1 VGLGCQSSRS
11 HCITYISLIEALD
24 FLAPE
29 KENNVRKSGVETG
42 YVLDVETITHVAMYT
57 SGSTRQFHCSS
68 VEADLV

>member
-1 VGLGCQSSRS
+1 
-11 HCITYISLIEALD
+11 LIEALD

-57 SGSTRQFHCSS
+57 HASISLQFSGSRFS
-68 VEADLV
+68 VI